1 MAEENDDEE
10 LAIRMMCGDKE
21 ALREVLKRHLEAVR
35 GLLAGTYGTT
45 VQHCDIDDAVWR
57 AIDKMWRTA
66 GTYDKSK
73 GTLGAWL
80 YTMAQSAVIDIFRRE
95 KRHRRKYPLLD
106 QEFDAAERCDD
117 PEPDE
122 PLTKEE
128 KKELKDLDHVI
139 EHKLKGHQKAI
150 IKADLAAGGTADAG
164 SLAERLSTT
173 KDSIYVSRHKALEN
187 IRKEMTQLAQHG
199 ERLRGKT

>member
-1 MAEENDDEE
+1 M
-10 LAIRMMCGDKE
+10 
-21 ALREVLKRHLEAVR
+21 
-35 GLLAGTYGTT
+35 
-45 VQHCDIDDAVWR
+45 
-57 AIDKMWRTA
+57 
-66 GTYDKSK
+66 
-73 GTLGAWL
+73 
-80 YTMAQSAVIDIFRRE
+80 
-95 KRHRRKYPLLD
+95 LD
-106 QEFDAAERCDD
+106 QEFDAAEHCDD

-164 SLAERLSTT
+164 SLAEMLSTT

-187 IRKEMTQLAQHG
+187 IRKEMTQLAQER